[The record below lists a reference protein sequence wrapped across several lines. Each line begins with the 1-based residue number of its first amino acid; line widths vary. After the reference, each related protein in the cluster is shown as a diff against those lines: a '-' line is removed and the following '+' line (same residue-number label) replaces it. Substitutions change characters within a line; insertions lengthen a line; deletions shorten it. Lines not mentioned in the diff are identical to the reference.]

1 MLPSLKNS
9 ILTKIIALGTV
20 FFVLYLALGSI
31 GSLIDERGLSQQQA
45 TAELAATHA
54 GPQTLVGPLLVVPYV
69 EKWTADEQR
78 TSTVKTLDKDGV
90 NVAKDVVKTVR
101 VTNTREGIHLVFPQR
116 LDIDGKLAPQE
127 RYRGIFT
134 ILFYDLQARLT
145 GTLPAFDPASVPHVQ
160 SDSSIEL
167 GAPMIALSL
176 TDVRGISGAPQLSAA
191 GETLSFGQR
200 IPGAANA
207 SWLGQGVHAP
217 LTGAALQAFQK
228 RQPLPF
234 DLRLG
239 LVGQQHLA
247 IAPLADDTTAH
258 LQSSW
263 PHPSFGGRFLA
274 TQRTVSKAG
283 FDARWTVSSLVSGA
297 RVQVQE
303 STAAGRKSLDTFD
316 ITLAQPLNVYALS
329 TRAVKYGA
337 LFIGLVLAAS
347 FMFEVLR
354 KLRLHPVQYGL
365 VGLSIALFFLL
376 LLALS
381 EKMDFSLAYACAA
394 TAGVLLLAVYFSA
407 VLKGWRRGVSL
418 GGFVGVLYAALYG
431 LLVSE
436 NNALLLGSLLLFG
449 ILALLMIATRRVDW
463 YALGGGRG
471 DNGAPAPP
479 APPTTP
485 PTVPPSAPPAA
496 RAASAAVAVPT

>member
-1 MLPSLKNS
+1 MLPSIKNS
-9 ILTKIIALGTV
+9 IFTKLIALGAV
-20 FFVLYLALGSI
+20 FLVLYIALGSI
-31 GSLIDERGLSQQQA
+31 GSLIDERGQSQQQA

-69 EKWTADEQR
+69 EQWTSDEQR
-78 TSTVKTLDKDGV
+78 AQAVKSVDKDGATV
-90 NVAKDVVKTVR
+90 SKDVVKTVR
-101 VTNTREGIHLVFPQR
+101 VTNRREGIHLVFPQR
-116 LDIDGKLAPQE
+116 LDIDGKLTPQE

-134 ILFYDLQARLT
+134 VLFYDLQARLT
-145 GTLPAFDPASVPHVQ
+145 GTLPAFDPADVPHLQ
-160 SDSSIEL
+160 RDSSIEL
-167 GAPMIALSL
+167 GAPMIAVSL

-191 GETLSFGQR
+191 GEALSFGQR
-200 IPGAANA
+200 IPGATEA
-207 SWLGQGVHAP
+207 SWLGRGVHAP
-217 LTGAALQAFQK
+217 LTGAALQAFNK
-228 RQPLPF
+228 RQPVPF

-239 LVGQQHLA
+239 LIGQQHLA

-258 LQSSW
+258 LQSPW

-274 TQRTVSKAG
+274 TQRTVGDAG
-283 FDARWTVSSLVSGA
+283 FDARWAVSSLVSGA
-297 RVQVQE
+297 RAQVLD
-303 STAAGRKSLDTFD
+303 STASGRKSLDTFD

-337 LFIGLVLAAS
+337 LFIGLVLAAA

-354 KLRLHPVQYGL
+354 KLRMHPVQYIL

-381 EKMDFSLAYACAA
+381 EKMDFTLAYACAA
-394 TAGVLLLAVYFSA
+394 SAGVLLLAVYFSA

-436 NNALLLGSLLLFG
+436 NDALLLGSLLLFG

-471 DNGAPAPP
+471 DNGAAS
-479 APPTTP
+479 
-485 PTVPPSAPPAA
+485 VAA
-496 RAASAAVAVPT
+496 AAA